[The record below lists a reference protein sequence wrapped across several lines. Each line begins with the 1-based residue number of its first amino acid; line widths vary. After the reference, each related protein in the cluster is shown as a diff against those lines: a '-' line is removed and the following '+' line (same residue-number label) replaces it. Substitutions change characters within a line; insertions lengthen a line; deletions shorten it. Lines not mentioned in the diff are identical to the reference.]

1 MQNCDL
7 RQILDELRAMPVETE
22 WLEFKEAKND
32 FPIDKLGRYFSA
44 IANEANLKNR
54 EYGWLILG
62 IEDQH
67 HKIVGS
73 QYRLNKAKLES
84 LKKEVADKTTGQ
96 ITFLEIF
103 ELLIDEEE
111 DKKRVLMFQI
121 PAAPSGLP
129 IAWQGHYFGRDGESI
144 GALNLDEIER
154 IRKQLSKQDWSAQWL
169 AETSLNDISS
179 EALLRARQLYGEKN
193 PHLAE
198 EMADWDDWIFLQKLK
213 LANDKK
219 HLSHAALILLGEP
232 EASIKLT
239 NSNLQIS
246 WILHDADDLALDY
259 QHFGLPFLLN
269 SEKAAQKIRNLT
281 YRYMGD
287 DTLFPTEI
295 PQYDNWVIR
304 EALHNCIAHQDYTLG
319 GKINLIEKP
328 DELIFSNLASFI
340 PESIEAVIASDAPPE
355 RYRNPL
361 LAHAMVELKM
371 MDTIGSGIKRMFITQ
386 RRRLFPLPDYS
397 IDKKAQ
403 RVEVRLFGRVIDEQF
418 SRLLKLHSNLP
429 LADVI
434 LFDTVQKKRPIT
446 DDAIKYLRQKGLIE
460 GRKPNIFLSA
470 NIAGKT
476 EDKATYTKHRAMDK
490 AYYKDLVLKYLT
502 QFNEAS
508 REDINRLLYDK
519 LSSAL
524 NDEQKNNQIR
534 NLLTEMRSKD
544 NSIKNTG
551 AHRYP
556 RWMLTDND

>member
-1 MQNCDL
+1 MQQVDL
-7 RQILDELRAMPVETE
+7 RQILDELRSMPVETE

-32 FPIDKLGRYFSA
+32 FSFDKLGRYFSA
-44 IANEANLKNR
+44 IANEANLKNC
-54 EYGWLILG
+54 EYGWLIFG
-62 IEDQH
+62 IEDKH
-67 HKIVGS
+67 HNIVGS
-73 QYRLNKAKLES
+73 QYRPDTGKLES
-84 LKKEVADKTTGQ
+84 LKKEIADKTTGQ

-103 ELLIDEEE
+103 ELFIDIEGTE
-111 DKKRVLMFQI
+111 KRVLMFQI
-121 PAAPSGLP
+121 PSAPTGIP

-154 IRKQLSKQDWSAQWL
+154 IRKQVIKQDWSAQWL
-169 AETSLNDISS
+169 IDTSLNDLSS

-198 EMADWDDWIFLQKLK
+198 DMSAWDDWVFLQKLK

-232 EASIKLT
+232 EASIKLP
-239 NSNLQIS
+239 NINLQIS
-246 WILHDADDLALDY
+246 WILHDADNLALDY
-259 QHFGLPFLLN
+259 KHFGLPFLLN
-269 SEKAAQKIRNLT
+269 SEKAAQQIRNLT

-304 EALHNCIAHQDYTLG
+304 EALHNCIAHQDYSLG

-371 MDTIGSGIKRMFITQ
+371 MDTIGSGIKRMFVTQ
-386 RRRLFPLPDYS
+386 RRRLFPLPDYT
-397 IDKKAQ
+397 IDKKEQ
-403 RVEVRLFGRVIDEQF
+403 RVEVRLFGRIIDEQF
-418 SRLLKLHSNLP
+418 SRLLKLHSDLQ

-434 LFDTVQKKRPIT
+434 LLDTVQKKRSIT

-470 NIAGKT
+470 NVANKT

-490 AYYKDLVLKYLT
+490 AYYKDLVLKHLT
-502 QFNEAS
+502 KFSEAS
-508 REDINRLLYDK
+508 RDDINRLLYGK

-544 NSIKNTG
+544 KSIKNTG
-551 AHRYP
+551 TNRYP
-556 RWMLTDND
+556 VWVLADND